1 MTTTV
6 EPMTLRK
13 HPTFPWRLSLSW
25 SSWEERTAL
34 EGGRRGREGVRE
46 GRREWEEGRGWAG
59 REEERRREGRWR
71 EGRKGGEKKD
81 GERIGHYQT
90 AL

>member
-34 EGGRRGREGVRE
+34 EGGRKGREGVGE
-46 GRREWEEGRGWAG
+46 GRRDREEGSG
-59 REEERRREGRWR
+59 REWPRGGGN
-71 EGRKGGEKKD
+71 GRKGVG
-81 GERIGHYQT
+81 GR
-90 AL
+90 